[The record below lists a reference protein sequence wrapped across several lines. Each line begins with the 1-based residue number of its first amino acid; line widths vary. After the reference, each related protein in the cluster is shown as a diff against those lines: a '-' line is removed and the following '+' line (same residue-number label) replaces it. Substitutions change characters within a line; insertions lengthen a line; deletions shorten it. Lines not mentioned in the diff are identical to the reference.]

1 MALNGDPQIGAD
13 IKSKPRF
20 RDGPLASVGC
30 CFHFGRPTCASA
42 GAMMGL
48 PLGTTMNTSTR
59 AFALGLAD
67 PFVV

>member
-1 MALNGDPQIGAD
+1 MATHRLVPTSNRSPGSATALSRPSDAVFISA
-13 IKSKPRF
+13 
-20 RDGPLASVGC
+20 
-30 CFHFGRPTCASA
+30 GRRARQA